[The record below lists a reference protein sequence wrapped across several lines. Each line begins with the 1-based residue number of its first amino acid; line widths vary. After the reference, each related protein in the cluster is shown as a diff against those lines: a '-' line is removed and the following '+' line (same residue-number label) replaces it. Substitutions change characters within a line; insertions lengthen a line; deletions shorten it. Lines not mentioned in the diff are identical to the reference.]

1 MIFSAGVRQKE
12 GESRLNLVQRNVD
25 IFKGM
30 IPKLVEY
37 SPDTTLLIV
46 SNPCDILTCKI
57 HRDLLLKFCDA
68 IRMNLF
74 I

>member
-1 MIFSAGVRQKE
+1 MRHTASYSYIDVFKKTHSFSAGVRQKE

-46 SNPCDILTCKI
+46 SNPCDILTCK
-57 HRDLLLKFCDA
+57 
-68 IRMNLF
+68 
-74 I
+74 

>member
-1 MIFSAGVRQKE
+1 MFSAGVRQKE

-46 SNPCDILTCKI
+46 SNPCDILTCK
-57 HRDLLLKFCDA
+57 LLLL
-68 IRMNLF
+68 NLF
-74 I
+74 DALNN